1 MKFIFFIAI
10 LLVGLKINAIK
21 CQMVKDFEE
30 RLQCYIKIDEKIAQ
44 CKKNSS
50 MKQRVSC
57 LKKFKKISDFEEI
70 KGLKINLYDQYL
82 EFKTTTGCDTEKN
95 FIILKSNNS
104 KSHKTNLKVYRIS
117 GSFCEVAHL
126 ESNIKY
132 SYKDLGI
139 SSKDEID
146 LNEK

>member
-21 CQMVKDFEE
+21 CQKIKDFEE
-30 RLQCYIKIDEKIAQ
+30 RLQCYVEVDEKIAQ
-44 CKKNSS
+44 CTNNDS
-50 MKQRVSC
+50 MKKRVSC

-70 KGLKINLYDQYL
+70 KDLKINLSSQHL
-82 EFKTTTGCDTEKN
+82 EFKTATGCDTEKN
-95 FIILKSNNS
+95 FIILKSKNS
-104 KSHKTNLKVYRIS
+104 KSYKTNLKVYRVS
-117 GSFCEVAHL
+117 GSFCEAAHL
-126 ESNIKY
+126 ESSIKY

-139 SSKDEID
+139 SSKVEID